1 MSNILLDTLKEGLDP
16 NLAALLNSDEKLKN
30 ETQHYLEEL
39 LVNAELLS
47 TEMFTTSTGPSTDTN
62 TKNLVEEIAELDH
75 QSRQIELQLASI
87 ANEHRDLIIGVSEDV
102 RHVHKTIAEDLP
114 KEIKAMKMGFAGKNF
129 LDTKVAKKVSRA
141 IAANNSILSNM
152 DSILDIYEL
161 PTLCGLCIMQGNYQE
176 ALEISTSVKMLTV
189 KFPNSLTFKKLQD
202 QIDNEL
208 KVMVR
213 GLIKLLN
220 TNLKQSNILKI
231 FQILNR
237 PNLVPNGDSLNGD
250 DQNISG
256 NKTLKLIYLNS
267 RFKFIMNEVASLKPL
282 LKLKKL
288 TYLKRLIEIY
298 REHLYNSLS
307 IYHAIF
313 LSSGLHVDADD
324 DKVLLH
330 MYIKKL
336 VYYMIEE
343 LRSHLPGV
351 GEGDRDADEIEKAG
365 MRDGVILQVIYLC
378 RSLSKYGL
386 DFESFITWEL
396 CMKEPVLIQK
406 ADWTR
411 NLSKWKKFKS

>member
-1 MSNILLDTLKEGLDP
+1 MSSILLDTLKEGLDSG
-16 NLAALLNSDEKLKN
+16 LAEMLEKDSALKN
-30 ETQHYLEEL
+30 DTQQYLEEL

-47 TEMFTTSTGPSTDTN
+47 TEMFTTSSGQSEGKN
-62 TKNLVEEIAELDH
+62 KNLVEEIAELDH

-87 ANEHRDLIIGVSEDV
+87 ANDNRDLIVGVSEDV
-102 RHVHKTIAEDLP
+102 RHVHKTIGEELDRNI
-114 KEIKAMKMGFAGKNF
+114 EAMKQSFGSGKIAVDN
-129 LDTKVAKKVSRA
+129 KAVKKVSHS
-141 IAANNSILSNM
+141 ISANNSLLRNM

-189 KFPNSLTFKKLQD
+189 KFPNSKTFKKLQS

-208 KVMVR
+208 KLMVR

-237 PNLVPNGDSLNGD
+237 PNLVATHDDSLD
-250 DQNISG
+250 ESDQDISG

-288 TYLKRLIEIY
+288 TYLKRYIEIY

-313 LSSGLHVDADD
+313 LSSGLNSDAND
-324 DKVLLH
+324 DKLLLH

-336 VYYMIEE
+336 VYLMVEE
-343 LRSHLPGV
+343 LRAYLPV
-351 GEGDRDADEIEKAG
+351 ISEGDNDADTVEANSL
-365 MRDGVILQVIYLC
+365 RDGVILQVIYLC

-386 DFESFITWEL
+386 DFESLIT
-396 CMKEPVLIQK
+396 
-406 ADWTR
+406 TG
-411 NLSKWKKFKS
+411 